1 MGSRSPV
8 PISSIYLNKLNINTA
23 KWELIQSTYN
33 SSQDF
38 IEAALTDP
46 QGAYLLLS
54 TFAKPTPTP
63 EPTPT
68 STPSITP
75 TPTPIPTHTLIPT
88 PTFTTTPTQTPV
100 PSLTLTP
107 TRTPAPIPRITGF
120 IFDAESAKPVN
131 GAAVQIDNGALQSFS
146 NAKGQYFIYDVPA
159 GAHKLQMW
167 GFAYEFKEKNII
179 VPANGVLDMGNET
192 LAKIGGTVVG
202 RLVDSATNEPL
213 PEAVA
218 QIDGGNQWRTLTDE
232 QGYFM
237 MIFVTPGAHVL
248 QAWGN
253 AYTFQEFS
261 IFVNANAHTD
271 VGTKLLSII
280 PDAARGQVVDK
291 KTGRPLMNAH
301 VQYNGGGA
309 MLETQ
314 TNRSGRF
321 VLVNVPE
328 GNHELQ
334 TWGWAYSFSQQPFYH
349 SSGTATDL
357 GKVFIEPIGGTVNG
371 RLLDAI
377 NGLPIYNAVIQL
389 DGGNYAP
396 WKTTSLQNGDFIV
409 YDVTGGTHQFQ
420 TWGYAYRFMQQKI
433 ETIANQNKK
442 MGDIQLTPDPNTF
455 NGRVLDAQTRLPI
468 PNAEIICT
476 GAGKNIAAKSFPDG
490 RFVLLNVPKGV
501 FDITI
506 NAGEKN
512 LFYFRAAH
520 PGLNLNVELGDV
532 LMP

>member
-75 TPTPIPTHTLIPT
+75 TPTPIPAHTLIPT

-192 LAKIGGTVVG
+192 L
-202 RLVDSATNEPL
+202 
-213 PEAVA
+213 
-218 QIDGGNQWRTLTDE
+218 
-232 QGYFM
+232 
-237 MIFVTPGAHVL
+237 
-248 QAWGN
+248 
-253 AYTFQEFS
+253 
-261 IFVNANAHTD
+261 
-271 VGTKLLSII
+271 
-280 PDAARGQVVDK
+280 
-291 KTGRPLMNAH
+291 
-301 VQYNGGGA
+301 
-309 MLETQ
+309 
-314 TNRSGRF
+314 
-321 VLVNVPE
+321 
-328 GNHELQ
+328 
-334 TWGWAYSFSQQPFYH
+334 
-349 SSGTATDL
+349 
-357 GKVFIEPIGGTVNG
+357 
-371 RLLDAI
+371 
-377 NGLPIYNAVIQL
+377 
-389 DGGNYAP
+389 
-396 WKTTSLQNGDFIV
+396 
-409 YDVTGGTHQFQ
+409 
-420 TWGYAYRFMQQKI
+420 
-433 ETIANQNKK
+433 
-442 MGDIQLTPDPNTF
+442 
-455 NGRVLDAQTRLPI
+455 
-468 PNAEIICT
+468 
-476 GAGKNIAAKSFPDG
+476 
-490 RFVLLNVPKGV
+490 
-501 FDITI
+501 
-506 NAGEKN
+506 
-512 LFYFRAAH
+512 
-520 PGLNLNVELGDV
+520 
-532 LMP
+532 